1 MADKN
6 FERGSMLLPVPTEPA
21 YIADKDTLDK
31 LFLTSDEFNFPLGS
45 LSLNKDVHLK
55 INGDKFFSKHIAIV
69 GSTGSGKSYA
79 VAKIL
84 QDVVGIENDK
94 NLKKSKQNNS
104 HVVIFDLHSEY
115 AAAFSL
121 HKDELFSLNILNVDE
136 LKLPYWLM
144 NSEELESLFIESNE
158 QNSHNQVSIFKQ
170 AVILNK
176 EKYNPSIKH
185 MTYDTPVY
193 FSIKEVFNFIENMN
207 REMISGVKGENKL
220 PKLFDGTLIKERK
233 EYYFDKIHDFA
244 PYSQAKDDKA
254 TNGPFNG
261 EFNRFVSRLETTLS
275 DKRLKFLLDPVKTDN
290 TPYKSEDFEEI
301 VTFPP
306 KTVPLVIRVP
316 A

>member
-1 MADKN
+1 MSEIGKVILSSPVAIVIAINDLKLFEANKSNLQIGRYLKIAQGNNDYTIAIIKNLHSTNQEDRSGNLNWTFLIECQAVGTLVADKN

-31 LFLTSDEFNFPLGS
+31 LFVTSDEFNFPLGN
-45 LSLNKDVHLK
+45 LSLNKDVHLM

-69 GSTGSGKSYA
+69 GSTGSGKSCT

-104 HVVIFDLHSEY
+104 HIVIFDLHSEY

-121 HKDELFSLNILNVDE
+121 HENELFSLNILNVDE

-176 EKYNPSIKH
+176 
-185 MTYDTPVY
+185 
-193 FSIKEVFNFIENMN
+193 
-207 REMISGVKGENKL
+207 
-220 PKLFDGTLIKERK
+220 
-233 EYYFDKIHDFA
+233 
-244 PYSQAKDDKA
+244 
-254 TNGPFNG
+254 
-261 EFNRFVSRLETTLS
+261 
-275 DKRLKFLLDPVKTDN
+275 
-290 TPYKSEDFEEI
+290 
-301 VTFPP
+301 
-306 KTVPLVIRVP
+306 
-316 A
+316 